1 MSLSCKQIYFE
12 STISY
17 WQFNHFY
24 LKPLN
29 FLLNV
34 LLFLLPVFITAFE
47 LNECLEYVYIII
59 TRTLTTVLFVLS
71 GVSFVTVLDEQTTKG
86 RIYSL
91 HWLGEKTLLT
101 CHSHG
106 TLIVW
111 KICCAGGFSEFRFYI
126 FNTQSLGYLTT
137 VLIKNGS
144 HFITL

>member
-1 MSLSCKQIYFE
+1 M
-12 STISY
+12 
-17 WQFNHFY
+17 
-24 LKPLN
+24 N

-34 LLFLLPVFITAFE
+34 LLFLLPAFE
-47 LNECLEYVYIII
+47 LNECLEYVYII

-111 KICCAGGFSEFRFYI
+111 KICSAGGFSEFRFYK
-126 FNTQSLGYLTT
+126 FNTQSNRLLNNSIDQNWVSFLHNIVKWMFT
-137 VLIKNGS
+137 KKWS
-144 HFITL
+144 FEDASSQ

>member
-1 MSLSCKQIYFE
+1 ML
-12 STISY
+12 
-17 WQFNHFY
+17 
-24 LKPLN
+24 
-29 FLLNV
+29 
-34 LLFLLPVFITAFE
+34 ITAFK
-47 LNECLEYVYIII
+47 LNECLEYVYII

-111 KICCAGGFSEFRFYI
+111 KICSAGGFSEFIFYK
-126 FNTQSLGYLTT
+126 FNTKSLGYLTT
-137 VLIKNGS
+137 VLIKTGS
-144 HFITL
+144 HFITLYGMKWMFTKQ